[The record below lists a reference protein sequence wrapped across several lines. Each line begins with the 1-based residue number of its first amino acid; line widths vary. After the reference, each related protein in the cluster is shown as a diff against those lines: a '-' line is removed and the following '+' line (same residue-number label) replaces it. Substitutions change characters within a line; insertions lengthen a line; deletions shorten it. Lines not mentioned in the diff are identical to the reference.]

1 MRLDTSDLERLN
13 KHLEREFPAD
23 TEFTDADL
31 VSLIGE
37 LLYRMDIV
45 NDALDIVAKNL
56 IRLYEES
63 GGLDRVLREDED

>member
-13 KHLEREFPAD
+13 KQLEREISAD
-23 TEFTDADL
+23 TEFTEADL
-31 VSLIGE
+31 VGLIGE

-63 GGLDRVLREDED
+63 GGLDRVLGADED